1 MDHRIADYSGVIMK
15 RIAPFFVA
23 LLVSVAVHSQPTE
36 PLNLTTEE
44 VVTLIKDKSIST
56 QNTRWGSVS
65 LQFKEDGTLYGSNN
79 GGSDSGKWRVA
90 EGKLCLEW
98 RRWDYEGCGVVRKV
112 GSEIQHLWPNGKV
125 HFVYLP

>member
-1 MDHRIADYSGVIMK
+1 MK